1 MYLID
6 YDWLFVH
13 QRLFHSTKYFI
24 TSYIPKYIFLPPR
37 SKIEGG
43 GGYCFLENLY
53 LDNNFWTVSSR
64 ALIFHISIPCVKT
77 FQCVSIFFT
86 LWPLSWSLTLFY
98 NFNVGNNFWTTGA
111 WAFSDSFWKWSL
123 WVQRT
128 PLNKNYESKV
138 ESNESKFYFRKKY

>member
-37 SKIEGG
+37 SKIEWG

-53 LDNNFWTVSSR
+53 LANNFWTVSSR

-77 FQCVSIFFT
+77 FQCVSTFFT

-98 NFNVGNNFWTTGA
+98 NFNVGNNFWTVAARALVFHMNTLWDKTFQWVPTA
-111 WAFSDSFWKWSL
+111 LTLWPWSL
-123 WVQRT
+123 T
-128 PLNKNYESKV
+128 
-138 ESNESKFYFRKKY
+138 YFLKKL